1 MIDYEKLNLLNNLAK
16 TYAINNPQRTVAI
29 THSYVNDT
37 EEWSIEIVEQGKL
50 IFDWPFDDANDLITK
65 LQELTEA
72 QPKYE
77 VGQNVFWLDER
88 AGGHIFHG
96 VINAICRNQ
105 SDTMYGYDI
114 DHLNYAEYK
123 EMFPMA
129 VSSSRW
135 QLWDDDKLYPT
146 KQNLIES
153 QITYWQS
160 LLEPEFRQIQEAPF
174 LGKLSREEIKRA
186 VESVSKPDKKECQH
200 ESDRQSFVKEN
211 GIPPGLTDCF
221 KCKKCGEFYR

>member
-1 MIDYEKLNLLNNLAK
+1 MIDYEKLKFAHKSAEKLKYDDVSITWHYNMPPRSGYFVLCFEDEDNLSHE
-16 TYAINNPQRTVAI
+16 YEYFVI
-29 THSYVNDT
+29 D
-37 EEWSIEIVEQGKL
+37 
-50 IFDWPFDDANDLITK
+50 DLIAK
-65 LQELTEA
+65 LQELTET

-146 KQNLIES
+146 KQALIES

-160 LLEPEFRQIQEAPF
+160 LLEPKECQHLWVR
-174 LGKLSREEIKRA
+174 GKCYDCGI
-186 VESVSKPDKKECQH
+186 DKECQH
-200 ESDRQSFVKEN
+200 ESDRESFVKEN
-211 GIPPGLTDCF
+211 GVPPGLTARF
-221 KCKKCGEFYR
+221 KCKKCGEFYK